1 MKLAG
6 ERGPTD
12 SAEPG
17 HGGTRDKDQGQDA
30 GRDVTETY
38 VYRIHTMV
46 QPGATAVSCRA
57 TNMSMT
63 CF

>member
-1 MKLAG
+1 MKPAG
-6 ERGPTD
+6 ERGPTN

-30 GRDVTETY
+30 GRDVTKTY
-38 VYRIHTMV
+38 VYRTMV
-46 QPGATAVSCRA
+46 QPGATAASCRA